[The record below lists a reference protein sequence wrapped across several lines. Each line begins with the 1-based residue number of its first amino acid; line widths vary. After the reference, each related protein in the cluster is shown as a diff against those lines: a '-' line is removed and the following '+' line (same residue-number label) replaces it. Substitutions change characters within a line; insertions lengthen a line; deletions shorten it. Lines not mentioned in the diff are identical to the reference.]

1 MPAFYWNPFAPR
13 DEKSAKLPP
22 NVPSLRL
29 AQRASARLPVAPA
42 SNQHGNSASP
52 AAPGPH
58 QSVVDFW
65 KFLQWGRGAVGSAPR
80 WHRGGRGFE
89 SHRLH
94 QNHIFLYCS
103 AGGLLSWLLH
113 HLFDFPYGSARST
126 PLTLTPIGAT
136 RTTAYLASTKEGRVF
151 HRQLT
156 ASSPIRSVCHPHKCL
171 FLNRLVFFSHVTPVT
186 FFRPAE
192 TLSSGRHIHR

>member
-1 MPAFYWNPFAPR
+1 MPAFYWKPAAPR
-13 DEKSAKLPP
+13 DEKPAKTA
-22 NVPSLRL
+22 
-29 AQRASARLPVAPA
+29 AQRSMLSFGATRLGETPGGDCKQSTRQFCVARLSRPSPICGKLLEVPPVGPWRSWERA
-42 SNQHGNSASP
+42 SMASRRSWVRIP
-52 AAPGPH
+52 
-58 QSVVDFW
+58 
-65 KFLQWGRGAVGSAPR
+65 SAPPK
-80 WHRGGRGFE
+80 
-89 SHRLH
+89 SH
-94 QNHIFLYCS
+94 FLYCS
-103 AGGLLSWLLH
+103 AGSLLSWLLH

-126 PLTLTPIGAT
+126 PLTPTPIGAT

-156 ASSPIRSVCHPHKCL
+156 ASSPIQSVCHPHKCL